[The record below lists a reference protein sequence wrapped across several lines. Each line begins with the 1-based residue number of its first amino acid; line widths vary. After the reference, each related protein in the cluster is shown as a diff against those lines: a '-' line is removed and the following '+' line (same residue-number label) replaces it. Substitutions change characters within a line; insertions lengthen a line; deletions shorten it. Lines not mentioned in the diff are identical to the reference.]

1 MRSPESYFRRWLD
14 PLIFAIWT
22 VFLIYLLISQRYI
35 AFLRPEFGVLL
46 TLAHF
51 IAMAFML
58 TATVRS
64 KKPEL
69 DISAVLRSL
78 VLLVPVLYSLIMPE
92 TMLGNQAFKKRF
104 TGNSSGSI
112 GQQQDESLKSSQG
125 AENRPDRLSPNQTND
140 TVQPDGP
147 MELTI
152 LQLML
157 NPNLFNGQRVIITG
171 MIMRD
176 AELKPHFGGLDTA
189 VYRFM
194 VSCCAADALPLAIAL
209 DAEPSVAFSN
219 DQWVR
224 VEGIFKLQ
232 QNDGKQY
239 PVVSKPQI
247 WLVEAPSMPYLF

>member
-1 MRSPESYFRRWLD
+1 MRSPESHFQRWLD

-22 VFLIYLLISQRYI
+22 IFLIYLLISQQYI

-58 TATVRS
+58 AAMGRP
-64 KKPEL
+64 KKSEM

-104 TGNSSGSI
+104 TGNSSRSI
-112 GQQQDESLKSSQG
+112 EQQEESVKSYQG
-125 AENRPDRLSPNQTND
+125 AENRPDWLSPDQAIDNAE
-140 TVQPDGP
+140 PDGP
-147 MELTI
+147 LELTI

-157 NPNLFNGQRVIITG
+157 NPNLFNGQRVSVTG

-176 AELKPHFGGLDTA
+176 AELKPHFGGLNTA

-209 DAEPSVAFSN
+209 DADPSAAFAK
-219 DQWVR
+219 DQWVQ
-224 VEGIFKLQ
+224 VEGVFKLQ
-232 QNDGKQY
+232 QNDGKPY

-247 WLVEAPSMPYLF
+247 RLVEAPSMPYLF